1 MADDLGMGAA
11 DVHARAREVLGF
23 WFSLTPEQHFAK
35 SERLDAE
42 IKERFAALR
51 ETVWASKA
59 EGWRDDPETLLAAII
74 VLDQFS
80 RNIFRGSAEAFAADK
95 LAQELTLEAID
106 KGWDGGMTGER
117 QQFLLMPLMH
127 AEDEALQDLCVD
139 KFEALGDI
147 QALQYAHQHAGA
159 IIRFG
164 RFPTRNAALGR
175 ESTELEK
182 EYLSQPDA
190 GW

>member
-1 MADDLGMGAA
+1 MQVA

-23 WFSLTPEQHFAK
+23 WFALTPEQHFAK
-35 SERLDAE
+35 SDRLDAE
-42 IKERFAALR
+42 IKERFGALR
-51 ETVWASKA
+51 DQVLACHA
-59 EGWRDDPETLLAAII
+59 QGWRDDPETLLAAII

-80 RNIFRGSAEAFAADK
+80 RNIFRGKADAFAADK
-95 LAQELTLEAID
+95 LCQELTLEAID

-117 QQFLLMPLMH
+117 QQFLFMPLMH
-127 AEDEALQDLCVD
+127 AEDEGLQDLCID
-139 KFEALGDI
+139 KFEALGDR
-147 QALQYAHQHAGA
+147 QSLDFAHQHAGA

-164 RFPTRNAALGR
+164 RFPSRNAALGR